1 MKVVHLA
8 YSHSP
13 KDIRIFYKECSTL
26 AKEGYEVA
34 YITSARE
41 MGEFNTELNG
51 VRLITIDTV
60 TGTRLKRYFKYL
72 KDLYSTALKQDADLY
87 HIHEPFLMYVGLKLK
102 KKNKKIIFDSHE
114 NFKGYWNDSHI
125 IPRLIRKP
133 FSACIWKWLI
143 RSVKKADGVI
153 SATPFIAEQFEK
165 YNIKSVIVK
174 NYPLLDDIL
183 CNNKDFEMRSNLL
196 CFAGYIGDSNG
207 INNVL
212 KAMEKVNGKFLLA
225 GSLSKADKCKYEKMS
240 GWGKTDYLG
249 FLERSGINELYNK
262 CVAGI
267 VTYMPTENYFE
278 GLPIKMFEY
287 MTAGLPVITSD
298 FPLRKE
304 IVQENQCGICVNP
317 GNPDEISEAINYIFE
332 NKERAKVMGMNG
344 RKAVLDKYNWDM
356 EKTNLLDYYNNF
368 KESKR

>member
-1 MKVVHLA
+1 MKAVHLA

-26 AKEGYEVA
+26 AKEGYDVT
-34 YITSARE
+34 YITSTRE
-41 MGEFNTELNG
+41 MREFNTELNG
-51 VRLITIDTV
+51 VRLITIETV
-60 TGTRLKRYFKYL
+60 TGPRLKRYFKYL

-102 KKNKKIIFDSHE
+102 KKNKKVIFDSHE
-114 NFKGYWNDSHI
+114 NFNGYWNDSHI

-133 FSACIWKWLI
+133 FSASVWRWLI

-174 NYPLLDDIL
+174 NYPLFDDIL
-183 CNNKDFEMRSNLL
+183 CNNKNFEMRSNLL

-212 KAMEKVNGKFLLA
+212 KAMEKVNGRLLLA

-240 GWGKTDYLG
+240 GWEKTDYLG
-249 FLERSGINELYNK
+249 FLDRGRINELYNK

-267 VTYMPTENYFE
+267 VTDMPTGNNIE
-278 GLPIKMFEY
+278 GLPMKMFEF
-287 MTAGLPVITSD
+287 MIAGLPVITSG

-304 IVQENQCGICVNP
+304 IVLKNQCGICVNP
-317 GNPDEISEAINYIFE
+317 ENPDEISEAINYIFE

-356 EKTNLLDYYNNF
+356 EKTKLVHYYNNF
-368 KESKR
+368 KELKI